1 MMRAEFKDNYIKM
14 GLKISYY
21 RKIKSLTQAE
31 LAEKLNCDVSFIGQ
45 IEAPNIYKAISLD
58 TLFRIADALE
68 MPAYKLLIF
77 DD

>member
-1 MMRAEFKDNYIKM
+1 MRAEFKDNYIKM

-45 IEAPNIYKAISLD
+45 IEVPNIYKAISLD